1 MPDELI
7 RKASG
12 QTAFQEEQPF
22 LYPINH
28 CPEMSV
34 NRASNELIEKHRKA
48 FPNERQLTQRHVIR
62 IVPVTEVQADWK
74 QKPFTFFVYGL
85 EGKVHTADYPQM
97 WCCGCNIL

>member
-1 MPDELI
+1 MRCSVSEYVKKCKSFLDLIKYSLDFIEL
-7 RKASG
+7 
-12 QTAFQEEQPF
+12 
-22 LYPINH
+22 L
-28 CPEMSV
+28 SV
-34 NRASNELIEKHRKA
+34 IE
-48 FPNERQLTQRHVIR
+48 FFFGFQRHVIR